1 MYATIRGIYLLWFHP
16 LAKYPGPRIAAIS
29 NLWYIYAW
37 LSGRYPW
44 IIEQQFQI
52 YGDVVR
58 IAPNDLVFRTPQ
70 AYKDIYGSTRRR
82 EIFVKTDMQDLSE
95 FTGFPDLGVAAER
108 NPETHAQVARALQ
121 PSFSSRV
128 LQGCHGVIHQ
138 VVDEFV
144 TQLERRG
151 EVNLTEWVDYFAH
164 DISGELV
171 YNREA
176 KIMKSGDPM
185 PDVIASRKMSYLGA
199 VIVALK
205 RFPLL
210 KFPLFVC
217 LIPWALA
224 SGISTFGK
232 TVQGYAR
239 ARIAKGGKVRHL
251 DLLEPI
257 IPAEGSIVSQESKKR
272 SDDWIVAQANS
283 LMAGALG
290 PVTNAIISSILL
302 LCDSPE
308 TMKRLQEEV
317 RATFESYDDITVEA
331 CQSACPYLNAVIEE
345 DLRLVTPAPFGLP
358 RYSPGAEVDGHFV
371 PSGVTVQ
378 TCNFAA
384 ARSPDYYFLPRE
396 FHPERF
402 LQETHQWYDR
412 RFSNDTKHAVM
423 PFSIGPRRCSGATIA
438 YTELRLIL
446 AKLAWAL
453 DVELS
458 ASGKKVSWEE
468 DVKVYATYRFPNV
481 WIKCEKAKLV
491 SIFT

>member
-1 MYATIRGIYLLWFHP
+1 
-16 LAKYPGPRIAAIS
+16 
-29 NLWYIYAW
+29 
-37 LSGRYPW
+37 
-44 IIEQQFQI
+44 
-52 YGDVVR
+52 
-58 IAPNDLVFRTPQ
+58 
-70 AYKDIYGSTRRR
+70 
-82 EIFVKTDMQDLSE
+82 
-95 FTGFPDLGVAAER
+95 
-108 NPETHAQVARALQ
+108 
-121 PSFSSRV
+121 
-128 LQGCHGVIHQ
+128 
-138 VVDEFV
+138 
-144 TQLERRG
+144 
-151 EVNLTEWVDYFAH
+151 
-164 DISGELV
+164 
-171 YNREA
+171 
-176 KIMKSGDPM
+176 
-185 PDVIASRKMSYLGA
+185 MSYLGA